1 MMNNRYIQFT
11 PRSIDSLKLF
21 SALSE
26 SIYIHKNRLLFNE
39 NHFGGEAILDQH
51 LSTSPIKIDSYS
63 WSELLESFNVP
74 EMKISKNKME
84 VRELNTNKSKVLF
97 TDYEHGI
104 TLPVINSIEA
114 SNIEYQTRIER
125 SQIRQIKELI
135 DSTAQKKGRFT
146 NGNPTRTKI
155 IFTNKRKK
163 QIIRIED
170 RNHGITTSE
179 MYVEAESTKKKY
191 EYIHAYKLIRFLP
204 DEHYS
209 IQCSCKQYLSEW
221 FCYERHM
228 KFSLDMVKKSY
239 AN

>member
-1 MMNNRYIQFT
+1 MKTNSFTTLT
-11 PRSIDSLKLF
+11 PRTIDSLKLF
-21 SALSE
+21 SALSD
-26 SIYIHKNRLLFNE
+26 SIYIHKDRLLFNE

-51 LSTSPIKIDSYS
+51 LSTSPIKIDSNS
-63 WSELLESFNVP
+63 WLEFLDSFNIP
-74 EMKISKNKME
+74 ELKISKNKME
-84 VRELNTNKSKVLF
+84 VRELNNNKSKVLF

-104 TLPVINSIEA
+104 TLPVIDSIEV
-114 SNIEYQTRIER
+114 SNIEYQTRIEK

-135 DSTAQKKGRFT
+135 DATAQKKGRFT

-179 MYVEAESTKKKY
+179 IHVDAEATKKKY

-209 IQCSCKQYLSEW
+209 VQCSCKQYLSEW